1 MIHQLLVDAKEGAK
15 VKIYAAQLLG
25 KNACALLDIGGACEK
40 DTSVEL
46 LQMQLGAKD
55 LYAGC
60 QMELAGA
67 HSTFRADIGYLADG
81 NDRYD
86 MNYVA
91 RHIGKK
97 TESQMD
103 ANGILKGNA
112 KKLFRGT
119 IDFITGCAGAKGAES
134 EEVLLIDEGV
144 ENQTIPL
151 ILCGEEDVEGS
162 HGATI
167 GRLDEQMLFYLASR
181 GFDSEE
187 AKRLVVRAR
196 VDALCAKIPSE
207 EIQKEIRMMLDAQ

>member
-1 MIHQLLVDAKEGAK
+1 
-15 VKIYAAQLLG
+15 
-25 KNACALLDIGGACEK
+25 
-40 DTSVEL
+40 
-46 LQMQLGAKD
+46 
-55 LYAGC
+55 
-60 QMELAGA
+60 
-67 HSTFRADIGYLADG
+67 
-81 NDRYD
+81 
-86 MNYVA
+86 
-91 RHIGKK
+91 
-97 TESQMD
+97 MD

-134 EEVLLIDEGV
+134 EDVLLIDEGV

-187 AKRLVVRAR
+187 AKRLVARAR

-207 EIQKEIRMMLDAQ
+207 EIQKEIQMMLDAQ